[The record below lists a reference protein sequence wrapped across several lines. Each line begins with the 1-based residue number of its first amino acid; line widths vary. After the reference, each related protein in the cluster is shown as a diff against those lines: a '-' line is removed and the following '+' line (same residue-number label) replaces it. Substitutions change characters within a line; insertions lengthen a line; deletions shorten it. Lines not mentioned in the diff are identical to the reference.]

1 MYLPLWLKRFLF
13 FRYRKHVIKN
23 HRLDY
28 LFWECTLRCN
38 LSCLHCGSD
47 CTKKSG
53 ESEMSVEDFAK
64 VLDDIK
70 ERNPV
75 KNLTVCITGGEPLVR
90 SDLEDAGKEIVK
102 RGFHWGIV
110 TNGLLFSKE
119 RFVSLLNAGM
129 TSLSFSLDGFE
140 NQHNYLR
147 QHPESFE
154 KVVSAIKMVIGFQK
168 KYPGRI
174 VYDIITCVHRGNL
187 QTLRE
192 FRDFLIEMG
201 VERWRIF
208 SIFPE
213 GRARENDLSLNP
225 DEYRSLM
232 DFIAETRSYKN
243 QNGKSI
249 HLNYSCEGYLG
260 KYELKVR
267 DYFFFCRGGISIGS
281 VWCNGNV
288 GACLS
293 VRSPDLIQ
301 GNIYEEKFMDIWN
314 NRFERMRNRNWM
326 KIGKCAGCK
335 KWKHCMGNGM
345 HLHQNLTCE
354 VDRCN
359 YEIIKEGLEKV
370 RTQF

>member
-1 MYLPLWLKRFLF
+1 MDFPVWFKRFIFL
-13 FRYRKHVIKN
+13 RYRKHAIKN

-47 CTKKSG
+47 CTKKG
-53 ESEMSVEDFAK
+53 GVKEMSVEDFSK

-75 KNLTVCITGGEPLVR
+75 KNLAVCITGGEPLVR
-90 SDLEDAGKEIVK
+90 IDLEDAGREIVK
-102 RGFHWGIV
+102 RGFRWGIV
-110 TNGLLFSKE
+110 TNGLLFTAE
-119 RFVSLLNAGM
+119 RFVSLLNAGL

-140 NQHNYLR
+140 KEHNHLR
-147 QHPESFE
+147 QNSASFG
-154 KVVSAIKMVIGFQK
+154 KVVFAINTVLDFQK
-168 KYPGRI
+168 KYPRR
-174 VYDIITCVHRGNL
+174 VVFDIITCVHKGNL
-187 QTLRE
+187 ESLRE
-192 FRDFLIEMG
+192 FRDFLIDLG

-225 DEYRSLM
+225 KEYRQLM
-232 DFIAETRSYKN
+232 DFIVETRGYKN

-260 KYELKVR
+260 KYELKAR
-267 DYFFFCRGGISIGS
+267 NHFFFCRGGISIGS

-314 NRFERMRNRNWM
+314 NKFQNMRDRGWA
-326 KIGKCAGCK
+326 KIGKCAECK
-335 KWKHCMGNGM
+335 KWKLCMGNGM
-345 HLHQNLTCE
+345 HLHQNLTGD

-359 YEIIKEGLEKV
+359 YGILCSAKEE
-370 RTQF
+370 

>member
-1 MYLPLWLKRFLF
+1 
-13 FRYRKHVIKN
+13 
-23 HRLDY
+23 
-28 LFWECTLRCN
+28 
-38 LSCLHCGSD
+38 
-47 CTKKSG
+47 
-53 ESEMSVEDFAK
+53 MSVEDFAK

-301 GNIYEEKFMDIWN
+301 GNVYEEKFMDIWN

-359 YEIIKEGLEKV
+359 YEIIKEGLEKT
-370 RTQF
+370 RTQL

>member
-345 HLHQNLTCE
+345 HLHQNLACE

-370 RTQF
+370 RT